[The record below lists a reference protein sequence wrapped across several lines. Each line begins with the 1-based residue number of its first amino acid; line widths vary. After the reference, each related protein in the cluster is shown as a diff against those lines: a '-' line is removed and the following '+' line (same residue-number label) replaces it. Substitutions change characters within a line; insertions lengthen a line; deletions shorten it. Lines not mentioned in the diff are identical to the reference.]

1 MVEQGTT
8 YPKPGFWVPCR
19 CRTVEKMVLR
29 KFIIFLQFFLM
40 IFKSIQKS
48 NFLYTLS
55 ITCWYALAGD
65 IFVTPHA
72 PFSPLSHLM
81 TRTRVYIF
89 VFDDAFS
96 VNLMEVVIALVNDSW
111 INILSFLLCHFISLF
126 TCNYPNKIIL
136 FSLFLMTFYCR
147 ALSKTNARICFFDR

>member
-1 MVEQGTT
+1 
-8 YPKPGFWVPCR
+8 
-19 CRTVEKMVLR
+19 MVLR

-48 NFLYTLS
+48 NFLYTRS

-72 PFSPLSHLM
+72 PFSPPPPFNDTH
-81 TRTRVYIF
+81 TRVYIF

-96 VNLMEVVIALVNDSW
+96 VNLMEVVIVLVNDS
-111 INILSFLLCHFISLF
+111 
-126 TCNYPNKIIL
+126 
-136 FSLFLMTFYCR
+136 
-147 ALSKTNARICFFDR
+147 

>member
-1 MVEQGTT
+1 
-8 YPKPGFWVPCR
+8 
-19 CRTVEKMVLR
+19 
-29 KFIIFLQFFLM
+29 M

-48 NFLYTLS
+48 NFLRTCS

-72 PFSPLSHLM
+72 PFSPRLM

-96 VNLMEVVIALVNDSW
+96 VNLMEVVIALVNDS
-111 INILSFLLCHFISLF
+111 
-126 TCNYPNKIIL
+126 
-136 FSLFLMTFYCR
+136 
-147 ALSKTNARICFFDR
+147 